1 MATILALTHSGYFH
15 ADEVTAYA
23 ILRLGDENVAA
34 SFKRSR
40 DPTLISQAAIVFD
53 VGGVHDP
60 SQGRYDHHMTVDR
73 APKRDDGRLYSSAG
87 LIWRDFGRAALRGM
101 AAGPDDKGI
110 PADGV
115 TTHLDELWARID
127 HVFIRRIDGVDT
139 GEEPAPPLSYADQID
154 AFNPN
159 WTEEIDA
166 DRRFLEAA
174 GFAADTLRRLVRR
187 ELAHILSRDIVLEA
201 HASSA
206 DPRVLE
212 LPGSL
217 PWQGVVQDHGLPVVY
232 AIYHKDGDWM
242 ITAMPTSAGG
252 HDQRVPLPR
261 AWAGLRDADIQK
273 TSGVEDAV
281 FAHAARFCG
290 AAGSKA
296 GALEM
301 ARKALELAGHP
312 PPTMVQS

>member
-1 MATILALTHSGYFH
+1 MATIRALTHSGYFH

-23 ILRLGDENVAA
+23 ILRLGDEDVAT

-40 DPTLISQAAIVFD
+40 DPAVIAQAAIVFD

-60 SQGRYDHHMTVDR
+60 SQGRYDHHMPVGR
-73 APKRDDGRLYSSAG
+73 APKREDGRLYSSAG
-87 LIWRDFGRAALRGM
+87 LIWRDFGRAALRMM
-101 AAGPDDKGI
+101 AAGPDAGGI
-110 PADGV
+110 RADDV
-115 TTHLDELWARID
+115 MAHLDELWSRID

-139 GEEPAPPLSYADQID
+139 GEETAPPLSYADQID

-166 DRRFLEAA
+166 DTRFLEAA
-174 GFAADTLRRLVRR
+174 DFAADTLRRLVRR
-187 ELAHILSRDIVLEA
+187 ELAHILARDVVLKA

-212 LPGSL
+212 LPASL

-232 AIYHKDGDWM
+232 AIHHKDGDWM

-252 HDQRVPLPR
+252 HDQRVPLPQS
-261 AWAGLRDADIQK
+261 WAGLRDADIQK
-273 TSGVEDAV
+273 VSGVEDAV
-281 FAHAARFCG
+281 FTHAARFCG
-290 AAGSKA
+290 AARSKA

-301 ARKALELAGHP
+301 ARKALKLAGHP
-312 PPTMVQS
+312 PPQIVQL